1 MSTVESTLELLR
13 ERFPKCFVRYP
24 QPRQPLKIGVH
35 KDLAV
40 VLAGVV
46 SKSEIGRALTA
57 YTNDV
62 AYREA
67 LKPGA
72 VRIDLNGEPAG
83 VVTPGQIPPP
93 RSKPK
98 AKHASHSPAPPAPA
112 PKRFHAL
119 AQPPS
124 LWPRPPP
131 PRPRARP
138 EKVDC
143 TSGRPGHACS

>member
-112 PKRFHAL
+112 PKRL
-119 AQPPS
+119 S
-124 LWPRPPP
+124 LTDLKAAAV
-131 PRPRARP
+131 ARRK
-138 EKVDC
+138 EKE
-143 TSGRPGHACS
+143 PQE

>member
-13 ERFPKCFVRYP
+13 ERFPKCFARYP

-93 RSKPK
+93 RSKPPGE
-98 AKHASHSPAPPAPA
+98 SWPLLSDVMRRRVSSMTYRTLECLA
-112 PKRFHAL
+112 PKMY
-119 AQPPS
+119 AQ
-124 LWPRPPP
+124 
-131 PRPRARP
+131 
-138 EKVDC
+138 
-143 TSGRPGHACS
+143 GHFMHFASWS

>member
-1 MSTVESTLELLR
+1 MSRVESTLELLR
-13 ERFPKCFVRYP
+13 ERFPKCFVRYQ

-46 SKSEIGRALTA
+46 SKSEIGRALTV

-112 PKRFHAL
+112 PKRL
-119 AQPPS
+119 S
-124 LWPRPPP
+124 LTDLKAAAV
-131 PRPRARP
+131 ARRR
-138 EKVDC
+138 EKE
-143 TSGRPGHACS
+143 PHE

>member
-1 MSTVESTLELLR
+1 LCSGTADSTLYLLR
-13 ERFPKCFVRYP
+13 ERFPKGWVRHA
-24 QPRQPLKIGVH
+24 QHGQPLKIGVH

-46 SKSEIGRALTA
+46 SKGGIGRALTA

-83 VVTPGQIPPP
+83 VVTPRQIPPP

-112 PKRFHAL
+112 PKRL
-119 AQPPS
+119 S
-124 LWPRPPP
+124 LTDLKAAAV
-131 PRPRARP
+131 ARRK
-138 EKVDC
+138 EK
-143 TSGRPGHACS
+143 SRMNE

>member
-67 LKPGA
+67 LKLNQVA
-72 VRIDLNGEPAG
+72 SNSTIDGLIEVLPFA
-83 VVTPGQIPPP
+83 QYCESDR
-93 RSKPK
+93 RSE
-98 AKHASHSPAPPAPA
+98 
-112 PKRFHAL
+112 
-119 AQPPS
+119 S
-124 LWPRPPP
+124 LS
-131 PRPRARP
+131 AR
-138 EKVDC
+138 E
-143 TSGRPGHACS
+143 S

>member
-1 MSTVESTLELLR
+1 MLPSEPAHGRL
-13 ERFPKCFVRYP
+13 VRVQQVHCSFFDHP
-24 QPRQPLKIGVH
+24 PPSLPRAPRYRVARDHRL
-35 KDLAV
+35 
-40 VLAGVV
+40 
-46 SKSEIGRALTA
+46 

-112 PKRFHAL
+112 PKRL
-119 AQPPS
+119 S
-124 LWPRPPP
+124 LTDLKAAAV
-131 PRPRARP
+131 ARRK
-138 EKVDC
+138 EKE
-143 TSGRPGHACS
+143 PHE